1 MLLKEQS
8 YLGPHAPK
16 GAVLSGSTLFSTE
29 DSDEKAYDFCCDGA
43 LRVKSAQK
51 IFMFFI
57 IGDQRR
63 CRLD

>member
-1 MLLKEQS
+1 MDPEQS
-8 YLGPHAPK
+8 API

-29 DSDEKAYDFCCDGA
+29 DSSTFQQTRKHTTFVAIGA